1 MGMLMDGFLQDLS
14 PISYDIVLLV
24 HHIFSSSV
32 ILSLTHPLSQI
43 FHIASWDLR
52 GSPDIF
58 CHKLEKKNGI
68 ELSLRCVLIQ
78 NYRLSANAKVKN

>member
-1 MGMLMDGFLQDLS
+1 MRFQIACFYGDPAPAKQLTLRWMGMLMDGFLQDLS

-24 HHIFSSSV
+24 HLIFSSSV

-58 CHKLEKKNGI
+58 CHKKKKKWN
-68 ELSLRCVLIQ
+68 
-78 NYRLSANAKVKN
+78 